1 MIAQRHSIF
10 FCFLSA
16 LVILLFHYFTISTFT
31 QLVVLT
37 GAGILAGLPH
47 GALDPLLFTQTN
59 GEINRKKR
67 IRFYLSY
74 VSGATV
80 TFLFWL
86 WQPELSLVLFLVIS
100 AWHFADDWCATLPRS
115 YQLGVGASVII
126 LPVFFQPVEVITLF
140 GYLGVNWSQAAVA
153 NVIFIPGVFACAVM
167 ILAILTSLYRKSWV
181 SLEVFS
187 LGALAFL
194 TPPLIFFSVYFCLLH
209 SPRHILNVIEVLKP
223 NIRSLLAYGI
233 TFTLLSVVIIVAA
246 VESQTAIQSS
256 AVLTQAIF
264 IGLFCLTVPHMFVV
278 NRFRD
283 NLVNRRSAKHS

>member
-1 MIAQRHSIF
+1 MIARRHSMV
-10 FCFLSA
+10 FCLLSA
-16 LVILLFHYFTISTFT
+16 LVILLFPYFTMSTLT

-37 GAGILAGLPH
+37 GAVILAGLPH
-47 GALDPLLFTQTN
+47 GALDPLLFNQTN
-59 GEINRKKR
+59 GQINRKES

-74 VSGATV
+74 VLGATV

-86 WQPELSLVLFLVIS
+86 WQPEISLVLFLVIS
-100 AWHFADDWCATLPRS
+100 AWHFADDWYAVLPRS

-126 LPVFFQPVEVITLF
+126 LPIFFQPVEVITLF

-153 NVIFIPGVFACAVM
+153 KVIFIPGVLACAVM
-167 ILAILTSLYRKSWV
+167 ILAVLASLYRKSWA
-181 SLEVFS
+181 SLEIFS

-223 NIRSLLAYGI
+223 NIRGLLIYGI
-233 TFTLLSVVIIVAA
+233 TFTLLSVVIIFAV
-246 VESQTAIQSS
+246 VESRTVIQSS

-283 NLVNRRSAKHS
+283 NLVNRRSSKHC

>member
-1 MIAQRHSIF
+1 MTQRHSIV

-16 LVILLFHYFTISTFT
+16 LVILLFHYFTMSTFT

-37 GAGILAGLPH
+37 GAVILAGLPH
-47 GALDPLLFTQTN
+47 GALDPLLFLQTN
-59 GEINRKKR
+59 GEINRKKS

-86 WQPELSLVLFLVIS
+86 WQPEISLVLFLVIS
-100 AWHFADDWCATLPRS
+100 DWHAVLPRS

-153 NVIFIPGVFACAVM
+153 NVIFIPGVFACAIM

-181 SLEVFS
+181 SLEIFS
-187 LGALAFL
+187 LGVLAFF

-209 SPRHILNVIEVLKP
+209 SPRHILKVIEMLKP
-223 NIRSLLAYGI
+223 NIRSLFIYGI
-233 TFTLLSVVIIVAA
+233 TFTLLSVIIIFVV
-246 VESQTAIQSS
+246 VESRTVIQSS

-283 NLVNRRSAKHS
+283 NLLNRRSAKHC

>member
-1 MIAQRHSIF
+1 MIAQRHSIV

-16 LVILLFHYFTISTFT
+16 LVILLFHYFTMSTLT

-37 GAGILAGLPH
+37 GAVILAGLPH
-47 GALDPLLFTQTN
+47 GALDPLLFIQTN
-59 GEINRKKR
+59 GEINRKKS

-74 VSGATV
+74 VLGATV

-86 WQPELSLVLFLVIS
+86 WQPEISLILFLVIS
-100 AWHFADDWCATLPRS
+100 AWHFADDWCAVLPRS

-126 LPVFFQPVEVITLF
+126 LPIFFQPVEVITLF
-140 GYLGVNWSQAAVA
+140 GYLGVNWSQTAVA
-153 NVIFIPGVFACAVM
+153 NVIFIPGVLACAVM
-167 ILAILTSLYRKSWV
+167 ILAVLTSLYRKSWA

-187 LGALAFL
+187 LGALAVL

-223 NIRSLLAYGI
+223 NIRSLLIYGI
-233 TFTLLSVVIIVAA
+233 TFTLLSLVIIFAA
-246 VESQTAIQSS
+246 VESRTAIQGS

-283 NLVNRRSAKHS
+283 NLVNRRSSKHC

>member
-1 MIAQRHSIF
+1 MIARRHSMV
-10 FCFLSA
+10 FCLLSA
-16 LVILLFHYFTISTFT
+16 LVILLFPYFTMSTLT

-37 GAGILAGLPH
+37 GAVILAGLPH
-47 GALDPLLFTQTN
+47 GALDPLLFNQTN
-59 GEINRKKR
+59 GQINRKES

-74 VSGATV
+74 VLGATV

-86 WQPELSLVLFLVIS
+86 WQPEISLVLFLVIS
-100 AWHFADDWCATLPRS
+100 AWHFADDWYAVLPRS

-126 LPVFFQPVEVITLF
+126 LPIFFQPVEVITLF

-153 NVIFIPGVFACAVM
+153 KVIFIPGVFSGAVM

-181 SLEVFS
+181 SVEIFS

-194 TPPLIFFSVYFCLLH
+194 TPPLMFFSVYFCLLH

-223 NIRSLLAYGI
+223 NIRGLLMYGI
-233 TFTLLSVVIIVAA
+233 TFTLLSVVIIFAV
-246 VESQTAIQSS
+246 VESRTVIQSS

-283 NLVNRRSAKHS
+283 NLVNRRSSKHC

>member
-1 MIAQRHSIF
+1 M
-10 FCFLSA
+10 
-16 LVILLFHYFTISTFT
+16 T
-31 QLVVLT
+31 QLVVLA
-37 GAGILAGLPH
+37 GAVILAGLPH
-47 GALDPLLFTQTN
+47 GALDPLLFIQTN
-59 GEINRKKR
+59 GEINRKKS

-74 VSGATV
+74 VLGATV

-86 WQPELSLVLFLVIS
+86 WQPEISLMLFLVIS
-100 AWHFADDWCATLPRS
+100 AWHFADDWCAVLPRS

-126 LPVFFQPVEVITLF
+126 LPIFFQPVEVITLF
-140 GYLGVNWSQAAVA
+140 RYLGVNWSQTAVA
-153 NVIFIPGVFACAVM
+153 NVIFIPGVLACAVM
-167 ILAILTSLYRKSWV
+167 ILAVLTSLYRKSWA
-181 SLEVFS
+181 SLEIFS

-223 NIRSLLAYGI
+223 NIRSLLIYGI
-233 TFTLLSVVIIVAA
+233 TFTLLSLVIIFAA
-246 VESQTAIQSS
+246 VESRTAIQSS

-283 NLVNRRSAKHS
+283 NLVNRRSSKHC